1 MNNDEFTKMLNA
13 LEEYKALKTASER
26 INLRYTNMRSD
37 LQELIESLKSA
48 KLDYTTLQGVL
59 DLIEEDY
66 AVMQEH
72 LDEILKAKAK
82 INYNPKEIKAAI
94 LRARLNAAKM
104 EAAQNSSSFLDGYEE
119 EVEARRSGRTYNKG
133 REYQMSYKI
142 DKPNINKTGMK
153 K

>member
-59 DLIEEDY
+59 DLVEEDY

-82 INYNPKEIKAAI
+82 VNYNPKEIKAAI

-104 EAAQNSSSFLDGYEE
+104 EAAQNHSSFLDGYEE
-119 EVEARRSGRTYNKG
+119 EVEARRSGRAYNKG